1 MQDII
6 IREATL
12 EDLPV
17 LLSFEQGIITAERP
31 FDPTLK
37 KEEINYYSIRDM
49 ILASDVHV
57 VVAESQNKLIA
68 SGYARIE
75 KAKPYLDHEDYAY
88 LGFMYV
94 DPAYRS
100 QGINGKIID
109 ALKKWSLEK
118 NITELRLQVYDE
130 NVSAIKA
137 YTRAGFSRYMLIMRM
152 RLNEE
157 DTSG

>member
-1 MQDII
+1 MQDIL

-17 LLSFEQGIITAERP
+17 LLGFEQGIITAERP

-37 KEEINYYSIRDM
+37 QEEINYYSIRDM
-49 ILASDVHV
+49 ILESDVHV
-57 VVAESQNKLIA
+57 VVAVSQNKLIA

-75 KAKPYLDHEDYAY
+75 KAKPYLDHENYAY

-109 ALKKWSLEK
+109 ALKKWSLTQ

-130 NVSAIKA
+130 NISAIKA
-137 YTRAGFSRYMLIMRM
+137 YTRAGFSRYMLIMRT
-152 RLNEE
+152 RLNDE
-157 DTSG
+157 DASG

>member
-1 MQDII
+1 MLKTVPDIT

-12 EDLPV
+12 EDLTV
-17 LLSFEQGIITAERP
+17 LLGFEQGIITAERP

-37 KEEINYYSIRDM
+37 KEEINYYSLREM
-49 ILASDVHV
+49 ILSSEVHV
-57 VVAESQNKLIA
+57 VVAESENKLVG

-75 KAKPYLDHEDYAY
+75 RAKPYLDHTFYAY

-100 QGINGKIID
+100 QGINNKIID
-109 ALKKWSLEK
+109 ALKNWCMEK

-137 YTRAGFSRYMLIMRM
+137 YTKAGFSRHLLIMRM
-152 RLNEE
+152 RL
-157 DTSG
+157 DDK

>member
-1 MQDII
+1 MQNII

-17 LLSFEQGIITAERP
+17 LLNFEQGIITAERP

>member
-12 EDLPV
+12 KDLPV

-157 DTSG
+157 GTSG

>member
-1 MQDII
+1 MVSDII

-12 EDLPV
+12 DDLPV
-17 LLSFEQGIITAERP
+17 LLGFEQGIITAERP

-49 ILASDVHV
+49 ILASDVQV
-57 VVAESQNKLIA
+57 VVAEVENKLVA

-75 KAKPYLDHEDYAY
+75 KAKPYLDHENYAY

-94 DPAYRS
+94 DPAFRS
-100 QGINGKIID
+100 QGINNMIID
-109 ALKKWSLEK
+109 ALKKWSLGK

-130 NVSAIKA
+130 NISAIKA
-137 YTRAGFSRYMLIMRM
+137 YTKAGFSRYMLIMRI
-152 RLNEE
+152 RLDNN
-157 DTSG
+157 

>member
-1 MQDII
+1 MENII

-12 EDLPV
+12 EDLQV
-17 LLSFEQGIITAERP
+17 LLGFEQGIITAERP

-37 KEEINYYSIRDM
+37 QGEINYYSIHDM
-49 ILASDVHV
+49 ILAPDVHI
-57 VVAESQNKLIA
+57 VVAESENKLIA

-88 LGFMYV
+88 LGFMFV

-109 ALKKWSLEK
+109 ALKKWSLEQH
-118 NITELRLQVYDE
+118 ITELRLQVYDE
-130 NVSAIKA
+130 NISAIKA
-137 YTRAGFSRYMLIMRM
+137 YTRAGFSRYMLIMRT
-152 RLNEE
+152 RLDEE
-157 DTSG
+157 

>member
-17 LLSFEQGIITAERP
+17 LLNFEQGIITAERP

>member
-12 EDLPV
+12 KDLPV

-49 ILASDVHV
+49 ILASDVDV

-157 DTSG
+157 GTSG

>member
-1 MQDII
+1 MTDII

-12 EDLPV
+12 DDLTV
-17 LLSFEQGIITAERP
+17 LLEFEQGIITAERP

-57 VVAESQNKLIA
+57 VVAESQNKLIG

-75 KAKPYLDHEDYAY
+75 KAKPYLDHENYAY

-100 QGINGKIID
+100 QGINGRIID
-109 ALKKWSLEK
+109 ALKKWSFEK

-130 NVSAIKA
+130 NISAIKA
-137 YTRAGFSRYMLIMRM
+137 YTRAGFSRHLLIMRM
-152 RLNEE
+152 RLDDG
-157 DTSG
+157 DTQV